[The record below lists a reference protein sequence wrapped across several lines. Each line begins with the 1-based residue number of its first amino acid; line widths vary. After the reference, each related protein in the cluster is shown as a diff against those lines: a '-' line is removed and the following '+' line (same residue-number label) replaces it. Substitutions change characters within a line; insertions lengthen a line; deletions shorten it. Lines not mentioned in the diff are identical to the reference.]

1 MPDSKISPSR
11 SGRLLP
17 LTTIMAAIGSL
28 ALSAP
33 TAAQDTG
40 AKVNATETA
49 GNDDDWL
56 IQRVGGDLDAT
67 IDGENGDYRF
77 GRSRVDTALPEG
89 YPAPT
94 PPGAIDL
101 KRYPSVRRA
110 EVSGSMNADWGMNLG
125 FWPLFQHIK
134 KNEIAMTAP
143 VEMDYRDWQPD
154 DGEKRPSG
162 WTMSFLY
169 RTADLGPTGTD
180 GRVRVVDTEPL
191 TVISIGLRGPYGLK
205 TIEAGL
211 ERLQDWLAGQD
222 EWEAAGDPRS
232 FYYNDPSVPND
243 RKWAEAQIPVRKR
256 TAEPKANGETEPETQ
271 DDQSTGADG

>member
-1 MPDSKISPSR
+1 MSDSTSASR
-11 SGRLLP
+11 TGLLLP
-17 LTTIMAAIGSL
+17 VTSLLAALGSL
-28 ALSAP
+28 VLTAP
-33 TAAQDTG
+33 TAGQEAITDV
-40 AKVNATETA
+40 KATSTI
-49 GNDDDWL
+49 GGDDDWI
-56 IQRVGGDLDAT
+56 IQRVGGDLDAQVE
-67 IDGENGDYRF
+67 GENGDYRF

-110 EVSGSMNADWGMNLG
+110 EVTGTMNADWGMNIG

-143 VEMDYRDWQPD
+143 VEMDYRDWQPE
-154 DGEKRPSG
+154 DGEKRPAS

-180 GRVRVVDTEPL
+180 GRVRVIDTEPL
-191 TVISIGLRGPYGLK
+191 TVISIGLRGPYRLNA
-205 TIEAGL
+205 IEAGL
-211 ERLQDWLAGQD
+211 ERLQEWLAGQD

-256 TAEPKANGETEPETQ
+256 AADLEACIDTGSAAKIVKSGES
-271 DDQSTGADG
+271 DH

>member
-1 MPDSKISPSR
+1 MPDPTPASR
-11 SGRLLP
+11 SSLLLP
-17 LTTIMAAIGSL
+17 VTTIMAALGSL
-28 ALSAP
+28 ALTAP
-33 TAAQDTG
+33 TAAQESGTE
-40 AKVNATETA
+40 VRATETTS
-49 GNDDDWL
+49 GDDDWL
-56 IQRVGGDLDAT
+56 IRRVGGDREAKVE
-67 IDGENGDYRF
+67 GENGDYRF

-94 PPGAIDL
+94 PPGSIDL

-110 EVSGSMNADWGMNLG
+110 EVSGTMNADWGMSLG

-143 VEMDYRDWQPD
+143 VEMDYRDWQPE
-154 DGEKRPSG
+154 DGDTRPSG

-180 GRVRVVDTEPL
+180 GRVRVIDTEPL
-191 TVISIGLRGPYGLK
+191 TVISIGLRGPYGLR

-211 ERLQDWLAGQD
+211 ERLQDWLAGQE

-256 TAEPKANGETEPETQ
+256 TAEPGSNAPGDKSRKPE
-271 DDQSTGADG
+271 G